1 MSTVH
6 NHRSAAG
13 GAAGPGRAA
22 AQADVAHGVRA
33 QGATARGT
41 YWLIHLALAAL
52 VGLLFLGA
60 HADGSYWWSDAP
72 RHALNGVFVK
82 DLVAAAPWS
91 DPSRYAYDYYA
102 QYPALT
108 ILFYPP
114 LFYAISAPFYALFG
128 VSEGT
133 ALLVVALHYV
143 AFAWGAW
150 ALFRC
155 WLPAWPAAAAA
166 AMLALLPE
174 IAFWGRQVMLEL
186 PSLAFF
192 IWSAAL
198 FTRYRHTGYQRPLL
212 LYGAAALLLLAMY
225 TKLTAGF
232 LALAFAGT
240 LLYER
245 RAEALKDRH
254 VWLAALVACIGLIPL
269 LVLTVKFGQANI
281 QSASGINDSLVSR
294 RSLAGWLWYLR
305 QFPGQLGWAMLAA
318 GAAGLLAAAVPALRR
333 RSPDGMAA
341 PNQGDSVFWL
351 LWLVAGYLF
360 FSAIDLKEARHS
372 VFILPPVVLAAA
384 LLLMRLPQPRWRGA
398 ALAALTAAVALQ
410 TVLMRPVAY
419 VGGYAEAARLVAEKA
434 PKDSSV
440 LFSGYRDGSFVFNMR
455 THEERRDL
463 TVVRA
468 DKMLLNVAVRREL
481 GVKEHDLSEAD
492 ILSQINALNVSY
504 LVVQP
509 GFWNDL
515 AVMQRFERVLAAGQ
529 FEVVA
534 RIPTP
539 NNVRAYEKELV
550 IYRNKAPSGRRAGP
564 RQLDLPIINRSINA
578 GN

>member
-1 MSTVH
+1 M
-6 NHRSAAG
+6 SAAPLQPASAR
-13 GAAGPGRAA
+13 GAA
-22 AQADVAHGVRA
+22 
-33 QGATARGT
+33 
-41 YWLIHLALAAL
+41 WLIHLLLAAL

-155 WLPAWPAAAAA
+155 WLPAWPATAAA

-174 IAFWGRQVMLEL
+174 IAFWGRQVMLEV

-198 FTRYRHTGYQRPLL
+198 FTRYRHTGYGRPLL

-245 RAEALKDRH
+245 RAAALKDRH
-254 VWLAALVACIGLIPL
+254 VWLAALIACIGLIPL

-281 QSASGINDSLVSR
+281 QSASGINDALVSR

-318 GAAGLLAAAVPALRR
+318 GAAGLAAAAVAALRR
-333 RSPDGMAA
+333 RSLDGIGTL
-341 PNQGDSVFWL
+341 NKGDAVFWL

-372 VFILPPVVLAAA
+372 VYILPPVVLAAA
-384 LLLMRLPQPRWRGA
+384 MLLMRVPQPRWRGA
-398 ALAALTAAVALQ
+398 ALAALTAAVTLQ

-419 VGGYAEAARLVAEKA
+419 VGGYAEAAQLVSEKA
-434 PKDSSV
+434 PRDSSV

-492 ILSQINALNVSY
+492 ILSQINDLNVSY

-529 FEVVA
+529 FEEVA
-534 RIPTP
+534 RIATP
-539 NNVRAYEKELV
+539 NNVKAYEKELV

-564 RQLDLPIINRSINA
+564 RKLDLPIINRSIDT
-578 GN
+578 GG

>member
-1 MSTVH
+1 MSALPLQ
-6 NHRSAAG
+6 S
-13 GAAGPGRAA
+13 
-22 AQADVAHGVRA
+22 
-33 QGATARGT
+33 ATARSNS
-41 YWLIHLALAAL
+41 WLIHLLLAAL

-174 IAFWGRQVMLEL
+174 IAFWGRQVMLEV

-198 FTRYRHTGYQRPLL
+198 FTRYRHTGYGRPLL

-240 LLYER
+240 LLVER
-245 RAEALKDRH
+245 RAAALKDRH
-254 VWLAALVACIGLIPL
+254 VWLAALIACIALIPL

-305 QFPGQLGWAMLAA
+305 QFPGQLGWAVLAA
-318 GAAGLLAAAVPALRR
+318 GAAGLAAAAVAALRR
-333 RSPDGMAA
+333 RSLDGIGTL
-341 PNQGDSVFWL
+341 NKGDAVFWL

-372 VFILPPVVLAAA
+372 VYILPPVVLAAA
-384 LLLMRLPQPRWRGA
+384 MLLMRVPQPRWRGA

-419 VGGYAEAARLVAEKA
+419 VGGYAEAAQLVSEKA
-434 PKDSSV
+434 PRDSSV

-492 ILSQINALNVSY
+492 ILSQIHDLNVSY

-515 AVMQRFERVLAAGQ
+515 AVMQRFERVLAADQ
-529 FEVVA
+529 FEEVA
-534 RIPTP
+534 RIATP
-539 NNVRAYEKELV
+539 NNVKAYEKELV

-564 RQLDLPIINRSINA
+564 RKLDLPIINRSIDA
-578 GN
+578 GG

>member
-1 MSTVH
+1 MSAVH
-6 NHRSAAG
+6 DNAAV
-13 GAAGPGRAA
+13 AA
-22 AQADVAHGVRA
+22 APAAAARS
-33 QGATARGT
+33 TA
-41 YWLIHLALAAL
+41 WLIHLLLAAL

-82 DLVAAAPWS
+82 DLIVAAPWS

-114 LFYAISAPFYALFG
+114 LFYAVSAPFYALFG
-128 VSEGT
+128 VSEST

-143 AFAWGAW
+143 AFAWGAS

-166 AMLALLPE
+166 AMLCLLPE
-174 IAFWGRQVMLEL
+174 IAFWGRQVMLEV

-192 IWSAAL
+192 IWSAVL
-198 FTRYRHTGYQRPLL
+198 FTRYRHAASARPLL

-232 LALAFAGT
+232 LALAFGGT

-245 RAEALKDRH
+245 RAAALKDRH
-254 VWLAALVACIGLIPL
+254 VWLAALLACIGLIPL

-281 QSASGINDSLVSR
+281 QSAYRINDSLVSR
-294 RSLAGWLWYLR
+294 RSLDGWLWYLR

-318 GAAGLLAAAVPALRR
+318 GAAGMMAAAWSAVAAVRGRRPAASALSR
-333 RSPDGMAA
+333 
-341 PNQGDSVFWL
+341 GDAVFWL
-351 LWLVAGYLF
+351 LWMMAGYLF

-372 VFILPPVVLAAA
+372 VYILPPLVLAAA
-384 LLLMRLPQPRWRGA
+384 LLLMRIRQPRWRGA
-398 ALAALTAAVALQ
+398 ALAALTAAVGLQ
-410 TVLMRPVAY
+410 TVLLRPVAY
-419 VGGYAEAARLVAEKA
+419 VGGYAEAARLVAEQA

-481 GVKEHDLSEAD
+481 GVKEHELSEKD
-492 ILSQINALNVSY
+492 ILAQIDGLNVSY

-529 FEVVA
+529 FEEVA
-534 RIPTP
+534 RIATP

-564 RQLDLPIINRSINA
+564 RKLDLPIINRSIDA
-578 GN
+578 GS

>member
-1 MSTVH
+1 MSAVQD
-6 NHRSAAG
+6 NAGVAAASAA
-13 GAAGPGRAA
+13 A
-22 AQADVAHGVRA
+22 
-33 QGATARGT
+33 ARGT
-41 YWLIHLALAAL
+41 AWLIHLLLAAL

-82 DLVAAAPWS
+82 DLIAAAPWS

-114 LFYAISAPFYALFG
+114 LFYAVSAPFYALFG
-128 VSEGT
+128 VSEST

-166 AMLALLPE
+166 AMLCLLPE
-174 IAFWGRQVMLEL
+174 IAFWGRQVMLEV

-192 IWSAAL
+192 IWSAVL
-198 FTRYRHTGYQRPLL
+198 FTRYRHAATARPLL

-232 LALAFAGT
+232 LALAFGGT

-245 RAEALKDRH
+245 RAAALKDRH
-254 VWLAALVACIGLIPL
+254 VWLAALLACIGLVPL

-294 RSLAGWLWYLR
+294 RSLDGWLWYLR

-318 GAAGLLAAAVPALRR
+318 GAAGTVAAAWSAAATVRGRRPAASALTR
-333 RSPDGMAA
+333 
-341 PNQGDSVFWL
+341 GDAVFWL
-351 LWLVAGYLF
+351 LWMVAGYLF

-372 VFILPPVVLAAA
+372 VYILPPLVLAAA
-384 LLLMRLPQPRWRGA
+384 LLLMRIRQPRWRGA

-410 TVLMRPVAY
+410 TVLLRPVAY
-419 VGGYAEAARLVAEKA
+419 VGGYAEAARLVAEQA
-434 PKDSSV
+434 PRGSSV

-481 GVKEHDLSEAD
+481 GVQEHDLSEAD
-492 ILSQINALNVSY
+492 ILAQIQGLNVSY

-529 FEVVA
+529 FEEVA
-534 RIPTP
+534 RIATP

-564 RQLDLPIINRSINA
+564 RKLDLPIINRSIDA
-578 GN
+578 GSDVLKK